1 VNLPGNLINKG
12 FEVVPIII
20 DTQFILGLAA
30 NASFLSNKMENF
42 AGFIQA
48 GALNG
53 QGLSN
58 AFVQVVTNKNLF
70 TVILCMNLE
79 VMTLLASI
87 C

>member
-1 VNLPGNLINKG
+1 
-12 FEVVPIII
+12 
-20 DTQFILGLAA
+20 
-30 NASFLSNKMENF
+30 MENF

-58 AFVQVVTNKNLF
+58 AFVQVVTNNQP

-79 VMTLLASI
+79 VMTLLEHLSMLMLLELTLFRI
-87 C
+87 SC